1 MFLCIIWKHKST
13 LYLPH
18 DICLFVFFF
27 FSRFTSRLFL
37 SEFILLFVAQCTF
50 KFGMFK
56 LFLAY
61 KIHQNIRAIEP
72 YRITIK
78 KSNIKIYIFIY
89 FYIQWRTSWMF
100 VQVFDL
106 ILSGR
111 QPLRKK
117 TAKNFMKM
125 KNFLLSDKM
134 EKNTTID
141 NIKLL
146 FWVKLSRLE

>member
-78 KSNIKIYIFIY
+78 KKVTSRFTFLYTFIY
-89 FYIQWRTSWMF
+89 SGERVECSFRYSTWFYRVDSHYAKKLQRILWRWKIF
-100 VQVFDL
+100 YF
-106 ILSGR
+106 R
-111 QPLRKK
+111 
-117 TAKNFMKM
+117 
-125 KNFLLSDKM
+125 
-134 EKNTTID
+134 
-141 NIKLL
+141 IKWKRTLQ
-146 FWVKLSRLE
+146 